1 VTVVGS
7 NGGRTV
13 RELNTEVT
21 RTIEA
26 PADEVWSYRLDFLNL
41 PEYNADVR
49 GVECTDQGGSDH
61 VGATYRFDLVTGDR
75 STPVELR
82 VTEAVPG
89 ELVAI
94 DMDGAI
100 RASERFT
107 VIPDP
112 RGCHVAISLTMF
124 IPDQFPPSGDADLL
138 ANGEAQIGAELDSM
152 GQRVGAPV
160 GGSDRG

>member
-1 VTVVGS
+1 MTGVGS

-21 RTIEA
+21 GTIEA
-26 PADEVWSYRLDFLNL
+26 PADHVWSYRLDFLNL

-49 GVECTDQGGSDH
+49 GIECTDQGGSDQ

-82 VTEAVPG
+82 VTETVPG

-100 RASERFT
+100 RARERFT
-107 VIPDP
+107 VTPGP
-112 RGCHVAISLTMF
+112 GGCHVAISLTMF
-124 IPDQFPPSGDADLL
+124 IPDQFPASGDAALL
-138 ANGEAQIGAELDSM
+138 AHGEAQIGAELECM
-152 GQRVGAPV
+152 GQLVGAPV
-160 GGSDRG
+160 GGGDRG

>member
-1 VTVVGS
+1 M
-7 NGGRTV
+7 

-21 RTIEA
+21 STIEA
-26 PADEVWSYRLDFLNL
+26 PAGDVWSYRLDFLNL

-49 GVECTDQGGSDH
+49 GIECTDPGGPDH

-82 VTEAVPG
+82 VTETLPG

-94 DMDGAI
+94 DMGGAI

-107 VIPDP
+107 VTPGP
-112 RGCHVAISLTMF
+112 GGCQVTISLTMY
-124 IPDQFPPSGDADLL
+124 IPDQFPASEDGALL
-138 ANGEAQIGAELDSM
+138 ANGEAQVGGELDCM
-152 GQRVGAPV
+152 RQRVGTPV
-160 GGSDRG
+160 GGGDRG

>member
-1 VTVVGS
+1 M
-7 NGGRTV
+7 
-13 RELNTEVT
+13 RELSTEVT

-26 PADEVWSYRLDFLNL
+26 PADQVWSYRLDFLHL

-49 GVECTDQGGSDH
+49 GIQCTNEGGSDH

-107 VIPDP
+107 VTPGP
-112 RGCHVAISLTMF
+112 GGCHVAIALTMF
-124 IPDQFPPSGDADLL
+124 IPDQFPASSDAALL
-138 ANGEAQIGAELDSM
+138 ANGQTQIAGELDCM
-152 GQRVGAPV
+152 GQLVGVPV
-160 GGSDRG
+160 GGGDRG

>member
-1 VTVVGS
+1 
-7 NGGRTV
+7 V

-26 PADEVWSYRLDFLNL
+26 PADDVWSYRLDFLNL
-41 PEYNADVR
+41 PQYNADVR
-49 GVECTDQGGSDH
+49 GIECTNRGGSDH

-89 ELVAI
+89 TLVAI

-107 VIPDP
+107 VTPD
-112 RGCHVAISLTMF
+112 RGGCHVAIALTMF
-124 IPDQFPPSGDADLL
+124 IPDQFPPSGDAALL
-138 ANGEAQIGAELDSM
+138 ASGEAQIGAELDSM
-152 GQRVGAPV
+152 GQRVAAPV
-160 GGSDRG
+160 GGGDRG